1 MQIHPNP
8 PASPTYEDGTKCA
21 LSTFNPSPRRGI
33 LENLAV
39 KATAHVSTSSPS
51 SSILKR
57 KRPEASIALFKR
69 LLDPSDGAYL
79 SFSDVS
85 LDPSPNKLFGQLKS
99 KIARFDLLGVIDN
112 DLHVLAELKEL
123 VSELVR
129 PEAPSA
135 IFFFFPRLGDPSRS
149 SSPSH

>member
-1 MQIHPNP
+1 MQIPPNP
-8 PASPTYEDGTKCA
+8 PTSSTYEDGTKCA

-39 KATAHVSTSSPS
+39 KSTVHVSISTPS
-51 SSILKR
+51 SSSLKR
-57 KRPEASIALFKR
+57 KRLEASIGLFKR
-69 LLDPSDGAYL
+69 LLDPSDAYL
-79 SFSDVS
+79 AFSDVS

-99 KIARFDLLGVIDN
+99 KITRFDLFGVVDN

-123 VSELVR
+123 VSKLVR

-149 SSPSH
+149 RSPSH